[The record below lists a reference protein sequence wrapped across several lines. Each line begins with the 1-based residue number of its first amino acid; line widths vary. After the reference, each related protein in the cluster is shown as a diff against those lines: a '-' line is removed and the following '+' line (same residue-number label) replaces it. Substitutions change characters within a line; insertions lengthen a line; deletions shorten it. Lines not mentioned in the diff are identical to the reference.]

1 MATSLSCTGRMT
13 LVGDRR
19 YRPLGTSVETEEVV
33 VDGGR
38 EPTHRGDWSLT
49 IVSARAPELVGRVVP
64 IQWTGCEVGRQPQGV
79 RPPIALNDPTLSRSH
94 VLLDPLGHGRGV
106 QVHDCGSRNGVY
118 VNGTKAQAAEI
129 SHRTVLRMGHVLTV
143 LTCGLPPSDWK
154 GVRAD
159 LPHLANTLAPRPDQ
173 LPWSAVIDSLAWER
187 ILLHQWRGDEAEVRQ
202 FFQELVSYAQ
212 VTDQAVAMLLN
223 ARAKAIE
230 VGRQWGLRR
239 PSREDLQNLLDVY
252 GGRIVDVATHLG
264 VDRRQIYRW
273 LEYDRRGESTE
284 RSDDEAGVDEP

>member
-1 MATSLSCTGRMT
+1 MM

-33 VDGGR
+33 INGGG

-49 IVSARAPELVGRVVP
+49 IVCARAPELVGRVLP

-143 LTCGLPPSDWK
+143 LSCGAPPSDWK
-154 GVRAD
+154 GARAD
-159 LPHLANTLAPRPDQ
+159 LPQLADTLVPRPDQ
-173 LPWSAVIDSLAWER
+173 LGWSSAIDSPAWER
-187 ILLHQWRGDEAEVRQ
+187 ILLYHWRGDEAEVRQ
-202 FFQELVSYAQ
+202 FFQELLSCAHI
-212 VTDQAVAMLLN
+212 TDQVVAALLGS
-223 ARAKAIE
+223 RAKAVE
-230 VGRQWGLRR
+230 GARQWGLRR
-239 PSREDLQNLLDVY
+239 PSRQDLQALVEVY
-252 GGRIVDVATHLG
+252 GGRVVDIAAHLA
-264 VDRRQIYRW
+264 VDRRQVYRW
-273 LEYDRRGESTE
+273 LEYDRRGEST
-284 RSDDEAGVDEP
+284 DEPEEGLSADQP